1 MTLADATSSLFS
13 VRAIDDMCRDKVDEE
28 LGMW

>member
-13 VRAIDDMCRDKVDEE
+13 VRAIDDIAGIKLM
-28 LGMW
+28 MM